1 MKIKLKKNSFLEG
14 SIIATLTIIFT
25 KLLGALYV
33 IPFYKIIGVSGGSLY
48 SYAYNIYV
56 LFLNISSA
64 GIPIAI
70 SKIISEYNALKYYYS
85 KEKSYKIGKRVVL
98 FVSIIC
104 FFILFL
110 FSNSFA
116 QLIIGDSISENSIED
131 ISLVIKSV
139 SFCLLIVPYLSVMKG
154 YLQGHKFISPSSIS
168 EIVEQV
174 VRITVVLLGSFI
186 AINILKKKVCIG
198 VCVAVFGAFFGGLS
212 AYLYLTHKIK
222 KNKTLFYTKKEL
234 KEDNISSKEIIKK
247 IIKYSI
253 PFIIIS
259 VVTNIYSMTDLS
271 LIIRGLSSLGY
282 SGHNA
287 ESISSIISTWGGK
300 ICIIISSISLGMSIN
315 IIPNIVNNYVKKNFK
330 EVENKILKA
339 LNIIIYISLPLSIFI
354 SINSDNLY
362 TLFYGYNEYGVII
375 LRYLP
380 FVSLLSSIQI
390 LLNMTLQGL
399 NEYKTVYLNTIVGFV
414 INALLDIPLMRL
426 FNLLGYYPYYGAIT
440 STIIGYS
447 ISIMIIVI
455 LFRIKYNFKFKLL
468 FKNLCKE
475 LMPLIISF
483 IVLII
488 VKNNIQFNSSRLI
501 QISVLLIFSIITFGI
516 YLLITYKNKLLNNV
530 LGDNILQKIKGK
542 ISVKNM

>member
-14 SIIATLTIIFT
+14 SIIATLAIIFT

-85 KEKSYKIGKRVVL
+85 KEKSYKIGKRVV
-98 FVSIIC
+98 FIISIIC
-104 FFILFL
+104 FFVLFL
-110 FSNSFA
+110 FSGFFA
-116 QLIIGDSISENSIED
+116 HLIIGNSISENSIED

-168 EIVEQV
+168 EIIEQV
-174 VRITVVLLGSFI
+174 VRITIVLLGSFI
-186 AINILKKKVCIG
+186 VINILKKKVCIG
-198 VCVAVFGAFFGGLS
+198 VSVAVLGAFFGGFS
-212 AYLYLTHKIK
+212 AYLYLSHKIR
-222 KNKTLFYTKKEL
+222 KNRNLFNTKKVL
-234 KEDNISSKEIIKK
+234 KEDNVSNKEIIKK

-259 VVTNIYSMTDLS
+259 VVTNVYSMTDLS

-282 SGHNA
+282 NGHDA

-300 ICIIISSISLGMSIN
+300 ICIIITSISLGMSIN
-315 IIPNIVNNYVKKNFK
+315 IIPNIVNNHIKKDYK
-330 EVENKILKA
+330 EIESKIIKA
-339 LNIIIYISLPLSIFI
+339 LNIILYISLPLSIFI

-362 TLFYGYNEYGVII
+362 TLFYGNNEYGIII

-390 LLNMTLQGL
+390 ILNMVLQGL
-399 NEYKTVYLNTIVGFV
+399 NEYKTVYLNTIVGFI
-414 INALLDIPLMRL
+414 INAILDIPLMRL
-426 FNLLGYYPYYGAIT
+426 FSLLGYYPYYGAIT

-455 LFRIKYNFKFKLL
+455 LFTMKYNFKFKNV
-468 FKNLCKE
+468 FKNFCKE
-475 LMPLIISF
+475 LIPLIISF
-483 IVLII
+483 TLLIVI
-488 VKNNIQFNSSRLI
+488 KNYIPFNNNRLI
-501 QISVLLIFSIITFGI
+501 QIPILLMFSIVVCGT
-516 YLLITYKNKLLNNV
+516 YLLLTHKNGLLNNT
-530 LGDNILQKIKGK
+530 LGDNIIKKIKSK
-542 ISVKNM
+542 INAKNM